1 MTVLDNRSAV
11 MDDVIDATLHHLA
24 VEVVDLVTSATS
36 SGAEL
41 LKHLLEGYFLANVFR
56 VSAIG
61 NPGVN
66 SR

>member
-1 MTVLDNRSAV
+1 MDN
-11 MDDVIDATLHHLA
+11 VIDATLHHLA